1 MSSALLTLF
10 TDKHSQSYL
19 EDRSLQFL
27 LACSGF
33 AFLKLGLQTCPTS
46 AIPAGTR
53 KSCRVVGLACRTPW
67 LLCCAR

>member
-1 MSSALLTLF
+1 MSSALLTLS

-33 AFLKLGLQTCPTS
+33 AFLKLGLSRLRPQSPCQYL
-46 AIPAGTR
+46 IHF
-53 KSCRVVGLACRTPW
+53 
-67 LLCCAR
+67 